1 LVANITQKNC
11 RRDKYQTNGRILIGK
26 ANGGLQ
32 TTSALVSSELVRD
45 DRTLALIVDTKVTT
59 ITMTAV
65 EVMDTM
71 VTIMLA
77 VFLLAIV
84 LIRGI

>member
-1 LVANITQKNC
+1 MLEMVQQIRQMFLEM
-11 RRDKYQTNGRILIGK
+11 G
-26 ANGGLQ
+26 
-32 TTSALVSSELVRD
+32 SSELVRD